1 MHRNFYEGHFSI
13 MVICAEIGFI
23 VSLVVLVLALI
34 SIRSKWKAVV
44 AAGSLI
50 IAYLWF
56 SDIAWWVMVK

>member
-1 MHRNFYEGHFSI
+1 